1 MTGVENSARINIM
14 QIRLVLILGMITS
27 ICPAQDPVDLRVVE
41 SGTEDVG
48 PLSSGLKVQPLG
60 LSIGNG
66 FDRVYQTIGSSGPFF
81 RSSGNLF
88 AVFDRSV
95 YLSWGNRFIPEVPP
109 GTVFH
114 IGPPAFLDNS
124 RFGSKPRESEP
135 EFVGPTQSSVH
146 RFVRVNPELRYVD
159 ELPGDNSMPRFH
171 TDSKYRGERLRAL
184 IREHLRL
191 HPGVD

>member
-1 MTGVENSARINIM
+1 MRI
-14 QIRLVLILGMITS
+14 QLVLILGIITAV
-27 ICPAQDPVDLRVVE
+27 CFAQDPIDLRVVE

-66 FDRVYQTIGSSGPFF
+66 FDRVYQTVGSNSPFF

-95 YLSWGNRFIPEVPP
+95 YRNWGNRFIPEVPP

-114 IGPPAFLDNS
+114 IGPPAFLENS
-124 RFGSKPRESEP
+124 GFGSSPRSP
-135 EFVGPTQSSVH
+135 EYQVVGPTQSAVH
-146 RFVRVNPELRYVD
+146 LFVDDNPQLRYVD
-159 ELPGDNSMPRFH
+159 EIPGDNSLPRFH
-171 TDSKYRGERLRAL
+171 TDSGYRNKRLQAL
-184 IREHLRL
+184 IKEHLKL
-191 HPGVD
+191 HPDVE